1 MASHNKGG
9 CESLRKQ
16 KPAVKPSKQKFSPC
30 LSGQVCLDVES
41 YNMLIWYYLYS
52 ICSFASVSAKRWRVA
67 NHHGS
72 TWHCCCWFHANPPP
86 IPLGLEIS
94 LAFHR
99 LILIEHLFVR
109 PLSLLHHL
117 HIHTIYGIA
126 VRMYTRVNASLS
138 SLYSGLVHLSDSEL
152 FQIDVLGGFARLGV
166 RLFHNNII

>member
-1 MASHNKGG
+1 M
-9 CESLRKQ
+9 
-16 KPAVKPSKQKFSPC
+16 
-30 LSGQVCLDVES
+30 D
-41 YNMLIWYYLYS
+41 
-52 ICSFASVSAKRWRVA
+52 
-67 NHHGS
+67 HHGS
-72 TWHCCCWFHANPPP
+72 TWHCCCWFHANPRP

-126 VRMYTRVNASLS
+126 VRMYNGIAVRIYTRVNASLS

-166 RLFHNNII
+166 RLFTTISFIDIPNL

>member
-1 MASHNKGG
+1 M
-9 CESLRKQ
+9 
-16 KPAVKPSKQKFSPC
+16 
-30 LSGQVCLDVES
+30 D
-41 YNMLIWYYLYS
+41 
-52 ICSFASVSAKRWRVA
+52 
-67 NHHGS
+67 HHGS
-72 TWHCCCWFHANPPP
+72 TWHWCCWFHANPRP

-117 HIHTIYGIA
+117 LFHTIYGIA
-126 VRMYTRVNASLS
+126 VRMYTRVNANLS

-166 RLFHNNII
+166 RLLHNNIIYRHTQSLDDSNTQALHLVFHLSLRMTISICQHGTSMRV